1 MLDRFEE
8 QAEKINKLIQS
19 LNDDELNIELKK
31 AESMQYGRLIHSI
44 IEEKN
49 KRLQNDGT

>member
-8 QAEKINKLIQS
+8 QAEKINKRIQS
-19 LNDDELNIELKK
+19 LNDDELIVELKK
-31 AESMQYGRLIHSI
+31 AESIQYGRLIHAI

-49 KRLQNDGT
+49 KRVTK